1 MANKKKNLKQMIAL
15 GSKTARG
22 GFKNERGGLANKAP
36 RKMATARPNQII
48 LPLFT
53 QIGE

>member
-1 MANKKKNLKQMIAL
+1 MMVAGANQL
-15 GSKTARG
+15 RG
-22 GFKNERGGLANKAP
+22 GLENERGGLANKAP

-53 QIGE
+53 HVGEWLSLTKA

>member
-1 MANKKKNLKQMIAL
+1 MFQAIARKRMVAGASQLK
-15 GSKTARG
+15 G

-53 QIGE
+53 QVGE